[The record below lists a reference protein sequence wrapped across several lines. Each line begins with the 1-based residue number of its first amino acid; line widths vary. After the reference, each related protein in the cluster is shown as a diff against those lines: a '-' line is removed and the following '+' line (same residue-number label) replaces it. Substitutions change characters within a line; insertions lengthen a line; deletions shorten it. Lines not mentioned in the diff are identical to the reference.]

1 MAQKNGL
8 LIFLAALSFQG
19 VLAQE
24 KAAVSQP
31 SPTEAPSATPA
42 PVLAVTPT
50 PTPKPTA
57 TPTPATTRN
66 LPLPPSVE
74 QKLEHLTPEQRQRF
88 QENLERWKKL
98 PKVQQDE
105 LRQEAKFHRERII
118 QEINEAIEKTGLKL
132 DEQQRQVFTYRYA
145 QERRTLEEKL
155 RESIE
160 EKRREAISE
169 LIWQLS
175 AEFQP
180 LPPEPAVTP
189 QP

>member
-19 VLAQE
+19 AAAQE
-24 KAAVSQP
+24 KAANPQPVSQP
-31 SPTEAPSATPA
+31 TPVETPSATPQAA
-42 PVLAVTPT
+42 PSA
-50 PTPKPTA
+50 PKPPRFGT
-57 TPTPATTRN
+57 
-66 LPLPPSVE
+66 SSIE
-74 QKLEHLTPEQRQRF
+74 QKIENLTPEQRQRF
-88 QENLERWKKL
+88 QQNLERWKKL
-98 PKVQQDE
+98 PKVQQDQ
-105 LRQEAKFHRERII
+105 LRREAKFHRERIL

-155 RESIE
+155 RETIE
-160 EKRREAISE
+160 AKRREAISE

-180 LPPEPAVTP
+180 IPPDPAGTP

>member
-1 MAQKNGL
+1 MAQKSGL
-8 LIFLAALSFQG
+8 LIFLTASALGFQWALAGDSAAS
-19 VLAQE
+19 
-24 KAAVSQP
+24 P
-31 SPTEAPSATPA
+31 SPSAAPSGTPRPAAAASTPA
-42 PVLAVTPT
+42 
-50 PTPKPTA
+50 
-57 TPTPATTRN
+57 R
-66 LPLPPSVE
+66 PLPPPE
-74 QKLEHLTPEQRQRF
+74 NQKLENLTPEQRKRF
-88 QENLERWKKL
+88 QANLERWMKL

-105 LRQEAKFHRERII
+105 LRREAKFHRERIL

-155 RESIE
+155 REEME

-180 LPPEPAVTP
+180 LPPDPGVTP

>member
-8 LIFLAALSFQG
+8 LILLAALGFQG
-19 VLAQE
+19 ALAQE
-24 KAAVSQP
+24 KAADTQPVPQP
-31 SPTEAPSATPA
+31 SPAAT
-42 PVLAVTPT
+42 
-50 PTPKPTA
+50 PTA
-57 TPTPATTRN
+57 TPTPAPSATPAATPAR
-66 LPLPPSVE
+66 PVAPPIE
-74 QKLEHLTPEQRQRF
+74 QKLENLTPKQRQRF

-105 LRQEAKFHRERII
+105 LRREAKFHRERIL

-155 RESIE
+155 RENVE
-160 EKRREAISE
+160 EKRREAIAE

-180 LPPEPAVTP
+180 IPPDPAGTP

>member
-8 LIFLAALSFQG
+8 LIFLAALGFQAALIEG
-19 VLAQE
+19 
-24 KAAVSQP
+24 KAGNPQP
-31 SPTEAPSATPA
+31 SPPAAAPSATPT
-42 PVLAVTPT
+42 PVPIA
-50 PTPKPTA
+50 A
-57 TPTPATTRN
+57 PTPA
-66 LPLPPSVE
+66 PAAAHPVPPATG
-74 QKLEHLTPEQRQRF
+74 LENLTPEQRQRF
-88 QENLERWKKL
+88 QKNLERWKKL

-105 LRQEAKFHRERII
+105 LRREANFHRERIL

-155 RESIE
+155 RETVE

-180 LPPEPAVTP
+180 LPPDPSGSP
-189 QP
+189 KR

>member
-1 MAQKNGL
+1 M
-8 LIFLAALSFQG
+8 
-19 VLAQE
+19 
-24 KAAVSQP
+24 
-31 SPTEAPSATPA
+31 PA
-42 PVLAVTPT
+42 HPV
-50 PTPKPTA
+50 
-57 TPTPATTRN
+57 
-66 LPLPPSVE
+66 PPPIE
-74 QKLEHLTPEQRQRF
+74 QKLENLTPQQRQRF

-105 LRQEAKFHRERII
+105 LRREAKFHRERIL

-155 RESIE
+155 RENVE
-160 EKRREAISE
+160 EKRREAIAE

-180 LPPEPAVTP
+180 IPPDPAGTP